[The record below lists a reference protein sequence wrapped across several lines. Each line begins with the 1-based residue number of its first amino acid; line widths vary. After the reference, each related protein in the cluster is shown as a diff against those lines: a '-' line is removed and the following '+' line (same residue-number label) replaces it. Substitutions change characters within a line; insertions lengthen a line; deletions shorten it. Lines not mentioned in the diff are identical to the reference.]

1 MMMMLMMMMMMMV
14 VVSRTC
20 PMVCRNPWS
29 TPRLCHDTS
38 ATWCCTTPS
47 RNTTNFSVH
56 CQHTYTQTHLDTHLH
71 RQTDRQRVTSSP
83 NKLLSRS
90 ASCQISLTL
99 FGRLSLL
106 HPPRRTF
113 QSEVGLCVISSFC
126 LSFCDQHYCKSNQP
140 ISLKLYATKFDR
152 REHRAAG
159 RGTRSVVPATTR

>member
-1 MMMMLMMMMMMMV
+1 MMMMM
-14 VVSRTC
+14 SQTC

-56 CQHTYTQTHLDTHLH
+56 CQHTYTQTHIDTHLH
-71 RQTDRQRVTSSP
+71 THRQTDSVWRV
-83 NKLLSRS
+83 LLTNYSVVLPAVS
-90 ASCQISLTL
+90 VWSTL

-106 HPPRRTF
+106 RPPRRTF
-113 QSEVGLCVISSFC
+113 QSEVGLCVIYSFC
-126 LSFCDQHYCKSNQP
+126 LSFCDQDYCKSNQP
-140 ISLKLYATKFDR
+140 CSLKLYATKFDR
-152 REHRAAG
+152 REHRAVG